1 MSEAYILAA
10 VRTPVGIGKPS
21 GKLSSVS
28 PVDLG
33 ALVLQAAVERS
44 GITLEIIDDVIWGCV
59 TQIGDQGANLARLS
73 VLKAGFPVSVP
84 AVTINRM
91 CGSSQQAI
99 HFAVQAILSGDMD
112 LVIAGGTE
120 MMSHQPI
127 GSDWPAEW
135 PDDFPYKMVHQ
146 GKSAEL
152 IAQKW
157 DLSRESLDDCAFE
170 SHRRAMTAIQNG
182 FFNEQIIPVALQD
195 GSTMQ
200 VDEGVRQPPD
210 RQKMAAL
217 KPAFELDGVVTAGN
231 SSQISDGASAIVL
244 ASPKIVGRYNLQP
257 RARVLSRFV
266 IGSDPVLMLDGPI
279 QATRSILSRTGTTLD
294 RMDVIEINEAFASVV
309 LAWQKELDADM
320 KIVNPNGGAIALG
333 HPIGATGAILMTKL
347 LHELERTNGRLGLQT
362 MCIGHGMATATI
374 IERI

>member
-1 MSEAYILAA
+1 MSEAFILAA
-10 VRTPVGIGKPS
+10 VRTPVGIGKP
-21 GKLSSVS
+21 GRKLSSIS

-33 ALVLQAAVERS
+33 AFILQAAVDRS
-44 GITLEIIDDVIWGCV
+44 GIAPELIDDVIWGCV

-73 VLKAGFPVSVP
+73 ALKAGFPVSVP

-127 GSDWPAEW
+127 GSDWPPEW
-135 PDDFPYKMVHQ
+135 PNDFPYELVHQ

-157 DLSRESLDDCAFE
+157 SLSRESLDDYAYE
-170 SHRRAMTAIQNG
+170 SHRRAMIAIQSG
-182 FFNEQIIPVALQD
+182 FFSKQIIPVALQD

-217 KPAFELDGVVTAGN
+217 QPAFELDGVVTAGN
-231 SSQISDGASAIVL
+231 SSQISDGASAVVL
-244 ASPKIVGRYNLQP
+244 ASPKIVGRYNLHP

-266 IGSDPVLMLDGPI
+266 VGSDPVLMLDGPI

-320 KIVNPNGGAIALG
+320 EIVNPNGGAIALG

>member
-44 GITLEIIDDVIWGCV
+44 GITPEIIDDVIWGCV

-231 SSQISDGASAIVL
+231 SSQISDGASAVVL